1 VTRVARALTSDT
13 VAVRSVAETSARR
26 KLHPDDWFRRA
37 TLIPAVVLL
46 VVLTLYPA
54 INLLIMSVSSIT
66 FSHGEQHWTFTGL
79 DNIRHL
85 LTDWLFVVTLRNT
98 LIFVVVSVA
107 VELVLGFALA
117 LIVSGVPR
125 AKGLVR
131 TLMILPI
138 LVPPVAI
145 GSMWKLM
152 YNYDFGVFNQLLD
165 LFGLDPV
172 GWLSETRYALA
183 SVIAV
188 DIWHWTPF
196 IFLILFAGVEGL
208 PREVMEAARVDG
220 ASIWQTVCKVA
231 IPLMTP
237 ALTIA
242 FLFRSIFAFKV
253 FDEIFLLTSGG
264 PGTATDVVSL
274 HLFKVFFEQNNLG
287 YGALLS
293 IVIILAIAAFLV
305 TARGFAWRMR

>member
-1 VTRVARALTSDT
+1 M
-13 VAVRSVAETSARR
+13 
-26 KLHPDDWFRRA
+26 
-37 TLIPAVVLL
+37 LL
-46 VVLTLYPA
+46 VVLTVYPA

-79 DNIRHL
+79 ENIRHL

-125 AKGLVR
+125 AKGLIR

-152 YNYDFGVFNQLLD
+152 YNYDFGIFNQILD
-165 LFGLDPV
+165 LFDLDPV
-172 GWLSETRYALA
+172 GWLSDTRFALA
-183 SVIAV
+183 SVIVV

-208 PREVMEAARVDG
+208 PRDVMEATRVDG
-220 ASIWQTVCKVA
+220 ASIWQTVRKVA

-274 HLFKVFFEQNNLG
+274 HLFKVFFEQNDLG

-305 TARGFAWRMR
+305 TARGFAWRVR

>member
-1 VTRVARALTSDT
+1 VAQAAIT
-13 VAVRSVAETSARR
+13 AEAGIHDEAIVVSRR
-26 KLHPDDWFRRA
+26 KIAYDEWFRYA

-46 VVLTLYPA
+46 VLLTLYPA
-54 INLLIMSVSSIT
+54 INLLMMSVSSIA
-66 FSHGEQHWTFTGL
+66 FSHGAQHWTFTGL
-79 DNIRHL
+79 DNLRHL
-85 LTDWLFVVTLRNT
+85 AGDWLFVIALKNT
-98 LIFVVVSVA
+98 LIFVVASVL

-117 LIVSGVPR
+117 IAVSGVPR
-125 AKGLVR
+125 AKGFIR

-152 YNYDFGVFNQLLD
+152 YNFDFGVFNQILD
-165 LFGLDPV
+165 LFDIDPV
-172 GWLSETRYALA
+172 GWLSEPGLALG
-183 SVIAV
+183 SVIVV

-196 IFLILFAGVEGL
+196 MFLILFAGIEGL

-220 ASIWQTVCKVA
+220 ASTWQAVRKVVV
-231 IPLMTP
+231 PLMTP
-237 ALTIA
+237 ALTVA

-293 IVIILAIAAFLV
+293 IVIILAIVAFLL
-305 TARGFAWRMR
+305 TARGASWRMR

>member
-1 VTRVARALTSDT
+1 
-13 VAVRSVAETSARR
+13 
-26 KLHPDDWFRRA
+26 
-37 TLIPAVVLL
+37 
-46 VVLTLYPA
+46 
-54 INLLIMSVSSIT
+54 
-66 FSHGEQHWTFTGL
+66 
-79 DNIRHL
+79 
-85 LTDWLFVVTLRNT
+85 LRNT
-98 LIFVVVSVA
+98 LIFVAVAVA
-107 VELVLGFALA
+107 VELSLGFALA
-117 LIVSGVPR
+117 VIVSGVPR
-125 AKGLVR
+125 AKGLIR

-152 YNYDFGVFNQLLD
+152 YNFDFGIFNQALEA
-165 LFGLDPV
+165 FGLQPV
-172 GWLSETRYALA
+172 GWLSDPRFALG

-196 IFLILFAGVEGL
+196 MFLILFAGVEGL
-208 PREVMEAARVDG
+208 PRDVMEAARVDG
-220 ASIWQTVCKVA
+220 ASIWQTVTKV
-231 IPLMTP
+231 IVPIMRP
-237 ALTIA
+237 ALGIA

-293 IVIILAIAAFLV
+293 IVIILAIVAFLV
-305 TARGFAWRMR
+305 TARQFSGLVR

>member
-1 VTRVARALTSDT
+1 MARALTIEVQSTAD
-13 VAVRSVAETSARR
+13 APARR
-26 KLHPDDWFRRA
+26 KPRPEDWFRNA
-37 TLIPAVVLL
+37 TLIPAVVVLVLL
-46 VVLTLYPA
+46 TVYPA

-79 DNIRHL
+79 ENIRHL

-125 AKGLVR
+125 AKGLIR

-152 YNYDFGVFNQLLD
+152 YNFDFGVFNQILD

-172 GWLSETRYALA
+172 GWLSDTRFALA
-183 SVIAV
+183 SVIVV

-208 PREVMEAARVDG
+208 PRDVMEAARVDG
-220 ASIWQTVCKVA
+220 AAIWQTVRKVV

-264 PGTATDVVSL
+264 PGTSTDVVSL
-274 HLFKVFFEQNNLG
+274 HLFKVFFEQNDLG

-293 IVIILAIAAFLV
+293 IVIILAITAFLV
-305 TARGFAWRMR
+305 SARGFAWRVR

>member
-1 VTRVARALTSDT
+1 VLLTRV
-13 VAVRSVAETSARR
+13 RR
-26 KLHPDDWFRRA
+26 RFSHDDWFRYT
-37 TLIPAVVLL
+37 TLAPAIVLL
-46 VVLTLYPA
+46 LLLTVYPV
-54 INLLIMSVSSIT
+54 INLLLMSVSTIE
-66 FSHGEQHWTFTGL
+66 FSHGEQHWTFVGL
-79 DNIRHL
+79 ANLQRL
-85 LTDWLFVVTLRNT
+85 LSDWLFATTLRNT
-98 LIFVVVSVA
+98 LIFVAVSV
-107 VELVLGFALA
+107 VLELVLGFALA
-117 LIVSGVPR
+117 VIVSGVPR
-125 AKGLVR
+125 AKGLIR

-152 YNYDFGVFNQLLD
+152 YNFDFGIFNQMLAV
-165 LFGLDPV
+165 FGCEPV
-172 GWLSETRYALA
+172 GWLSDTRFALG

-220 ASIWQTVCKVA
+220 ASIWQTVRNVV

-264 PGTATDVVSL
+264 PGTSTEVVSL
-274 HLFKVFFEQNNLG
+274 HLFKVFFEQNDLG

-305 TARGFAWRMR
+305 TARGLAWRVS

>member
-1 VTRVARALTSDT
+1 MARALVSDT
-13 VAVRSVAETSARR
+13 TEVEPIAFARPR
-26 KLHPDDWFRRA
+26 RRVNHDEWFRYA

-46 VVLTLYPA
+46 VLLTLYPA
-54 INLLIMSVSSIT
+54 INLLLMSVSSIT
-66 FSHGEQHWTFTGL
+66 FSHGEQHWTFTGI
-79 DNIRHL
+79 DNFRHL
-85 LTDWLFVVTLRNT
+85 LGDWLFVVTLRNT
-98 LIFVVVSVA
+98 LIFVVVSVV

-117 LIVSGVPR
+117 VIVSGVPR
-125 AKGLVR
+125 AKGFVR

-165 LFGLDPV
+165 LCGLDPI
-172 GWLSETRYALA
+172 GFLSEQRYALA
-183 SVIAV
+183 SVIVV
-188 DIWHWTPF
+188 DVWHWTPF
-196 IFLILFAGVEGL
+196 MFLILFAGVEGL

-220 ASIWQTVCKVA
+220 ASTWQTVRKVVA
-231 IPLMTP
+231 PLMAP

-274 HLFKVFFEQNNLG
+274 HLFKVFFEQNDLG

-293 IVIILAIAAFLV
+293 IVIILAITAFLV
-305 TARGFAWRMR
+305 TARGLAWRVR